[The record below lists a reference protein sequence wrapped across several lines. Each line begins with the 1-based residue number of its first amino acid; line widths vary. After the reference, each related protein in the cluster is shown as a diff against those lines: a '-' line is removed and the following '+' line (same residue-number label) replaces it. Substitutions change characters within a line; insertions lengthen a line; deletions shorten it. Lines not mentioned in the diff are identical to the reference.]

1 MILGQYG
8 VLHYIFTLDA
18 DGFEVA
24 PADVPD
30 DRVARLL
37 LIKLLQAV
45 SSDIKPKL
53 IGCRHASEVWQRLKP
68 SLTALDA
75 HTVTTELN
83 HVSLLNHDTL
93 EKYLLHLNILLN
105 KLRCMPDNGNTTEK
119 DVVHRA
125 LYGLEDTYRSKNK
138 RFALVLY

>member
-1 MILGQYG
+1 M
-8 VLHYIFTLDA
+8 
-18 DGFEVA
+18 
-24 PADVPD
+24 
-30 DRVARLL
+30 ARLL

-83 HVSLLNHDTL
+83 HVSLLNHDTGEVSIEFTG
-93 EKYLLHLNILLN
+93 EKGSRTATISKEMIDEIKTVFDLYSEL
-105 KLRCMPDNGNTTEK
+105 KTTE
-119 DVVHRA
+119 
-125 LYGLEDTYRSKNK
+125 
-138 RFALVLY
+138 